1 MENRKLIYNRLET
14 LYKDKN
20 TWIDP
25 YDSEEYDN
33 RYIRKLMKILLY
45 FIPNELYKLNLVKHH
60 IWPENLELI
69 GKCYLKLGDISKS
82 EQIYQDLLEL
92 SEKKYFW
99 GLPINWKSGEYIFPK
114 GSMMSTTTA
123 EIALF
128 F

>member
-92 SEKKYFW
+92 SEKNIFGDCLLIGSPGNIYF
-99 GLPINWKSGEYIFPK
+99 LKD
-114 GSMMSTTTA
+114 
-123 EIALF
+123 L
-128 F
+128 